1 MREPEDSDGFIVST
15 ILIIIAFT
23 FGFILSHNLSKKH
36 FEKQIVEKG
45 YGEYFI
51 NEKTQ
56 VEWRWKE

>member
-1 MREPEDSDGFIVST
+1 MFGSFVGHNITVKGFQ
-15 ILIIIAFT
+15 
-23 FGFILSHNLSKKH
+23 KK
-36 FEKQIVEKG
+36 IVEKG